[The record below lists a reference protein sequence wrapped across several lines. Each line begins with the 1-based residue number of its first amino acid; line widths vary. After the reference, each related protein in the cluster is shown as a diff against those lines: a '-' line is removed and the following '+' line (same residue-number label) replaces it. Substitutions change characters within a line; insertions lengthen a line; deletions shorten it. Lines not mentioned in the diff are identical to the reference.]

1 MIDER
6 TRHEMYLGLE
16 EKLGTLV
23 ADAVMQHLPPIG
35 WADVATKHDL
45 AGIEERVDLRFAG
58 LEQRVDL
65 RFAGLEERME
75 LRFHAAD
82 TRFQALLD
90 VLDARFAGVD
100 LGLGALEARMT
111 GAIEAAQ
118 RRMIQWTVGTMIA
131 LTTVFTA
138 VGAITQLH

>member
-45 AGIEERVDLRFAG
+45 AGLEERIDLRFH
-58 LEQRVDL
+58 V
-65 RFAGLEERME
+65 
-75 LRFHAAD
+75 AD
-82 TRFQALLD
+82 TRFEALLE
-90 VLDARFAGVD
+90 VLDARFDGVD
-100 LGLGALEARMT
+100 LGFNALEARMT

-118 RRMIQWTVGTMIA
+118 RRTIQWTVGTMIA

-138 VGAITQLH
+138 VGAIARLH

>member
-45 AGIEERVDLRFAG
+45 AGLEERIDLRFQLVDLRF
-58 LEQRVDL
+58 V
-65 RFAGLEERME
+65 
-75 LRFHAAD
+75 
-82 TRFQALLD
+82 
-90 VLDARFAGVD
+90 
-100 LGLGALEARMT
+100 ALEGRMT

>member
-16 EKLGTLV
+16 QKLGTLV

-45 AGIEERVDLRFAG
+45 AGLEERIDLRF
-58 LEQRVDL
+58 QV
-65 RFAGLEERME
+65 
-75 LRFHAAD
+75 
-82 TRFQALLD
+82 
-90 VLDARFAGVD
+90 VD
-100 LGLGALEARMT
+100 LGFSALEARMS

-138 VGAITQLH
+138 VGAIARLH

>member
-23 ADAVMQHLPPIG
+23 ADAVMQTLPPIG

-45 AGIEERVDLRFAG
+45 AG
-58 LEQRVDL
+58 
-65 RFAGLEERME
+65 LEERMD
-75 LRFHAAD
+75 LRFHAVD
-82 TRFQALLD
+82 TRFAALLE
-90 VLDARFAGVD
+90 VMHARFVGVD
-100 LGLGALEARMT
+100 LGFVALEGRTT

-138 VGAITQLH
+138 VEAITQRH

>member
-6 TRHEMYLGLE
+6 TRHEMYLGHE

-45 AGIEERVDLRFAG
+45 AGLEERIDLRF
-58 LEQRVDL
+58 QV
-65 RFAGLEERME
+65 
-75 LRFHAAD
+75 
-82 TRFQALLD
+82 
-90 VLDARFAGVD
+90 VD
-100 LGLGALEARMT
+100 LGFSALEARMS

-138 VGAITQLH
+138 VGAIARLH